1 MILRRKLSIN
11 LIKIIIIIMQIQYY
25 KKLTNSKIYKFN
37 YAIKLIN
44 LVNFTTALL
53 ELMTEVYYSDL

>member
-1 MILRRKLSIN
+1 
-11 LIKIIIIIMQIQYY
+11 MQIQYY

-53 ELMTEVYYSDL
+53 EHMTEVYYSDL